1 LQNRPEQQ
9 NERLTFLGVGLSF
22 HLLYNLFMQTNYNK
36 QDQCTVYECHGQL
49 VFALNSQKILP
60 ENAPVRLASA
70 QLEELD
76 YRKLYRTYSS
86 RGRKSA
92 VEPRVMFKVIVYGYL
107 CGIYSSRKLEEA
119 CRYRVDFMWL
129 LEGQKAPDH
138 TTIARFRTGRCR
150 EAIEDLFY
158 QFVRKLEEM
167 GETDH
172 RAVFIDGT
180 KMESRAGRYTF
191 VWRKSVEKHLAK
203 VKAQVERSTG
213 FTSTQELRAWLEE
226 FAQNITFVHR
236 SGRRKSPGQKE
247 WERLSE
253 LLERWEQYE
262 NMLSTMGEGRNSYSK
277 TDEDATFMR
286 LKEDHMRNGQLKPAY
301 NVQIGVNSEYITG
314 IELFFDRNDVRT
326 LQPFLKKL
334 EQFHHARYEEV
345 VADAGYESLENYL
358 YLDSTGQICY
368 IKPTN
373 YEQRRSKKFKKQVGR
388 VENMEYDQE
397 EDCFICAQGRRLFL
411 RRECTEVQDGQ
422 LVSTAWYCC
431 ENCDGCPCRS
441 QCCRAKDPTKPKE
454 IALKKTFWEKR
465 ATATEN
471 ITTPRG
477 IHLRLCRSIQAEG
490 AFALLKNDFGF
501 RRFLTT
507 GKANVRTEM
516 FFLALAFNLKKLWM
530 KREHGRLQT
539 RVSEKMTA

>member
-1 LQNRPEQQ
+1 M
-9 NERLTFLGVGLSF
+9 GVGLSF

-129 LEGQKAPDH
+129 LEGQKEPDH

-191 VWRKSVEKHLAK
+191 AENRK
-203 VKAQVERSTG
+203 
-213 FTSTQELRAWLEE
+213 
-226 FAQNITFVHR
+226 
-236 SGRRKSPGQKE
+236 
-247 WERLSE
+247 
-253 LLERWEQYE
+253 
-262 NMLSTMGEGRNSYSK
+262 
-277 TDEDATFMR
+277 
-286 LKEDHMRNGQLKPAY
+286 
-301 NVQIGVNSEYITG
+301 
-314 IELFFDRNDVRT
+314 
-326 LQPFLKKL
+326 
-334 EQFHHARYEEV
+334 
-345 VADAGYESLENYL
+345 
-358 YLDSTGQICY
+358 
-368 IKPTN
+368 
-373 YEQRRSKKFKKQVGR
+373 
-388 VENMEYDQE
+388 
-397 EDCFICAQGRRLFL
+397 
-411 RRECTEVQDGQ
+411 DG
-422 LVSTAWYCC
+422 
-431 ENCDGCPCRS
+431 NCS
-441 QCCRAKDPTKPKE
+441 
-454 IALKKTFWEKR
+454 
-465 ATATEN
+465 
-471 ITTPRG
+471 
-477 IHLRLCRSIQAEG
+477 
-490 AFALLKNDFGF
+490 
-501 RRFLTT
+501 
-507 GKANVRTEM
+507 
-516 FFLALAFNLKKLWM
+516 
-530 KREHGRLQT
+530 
-539 RVSEKMTA
+539 

>member
-1 LQNRPEQQ
+1 MCPASVAANPKSSKKGLVQKRPEQQ

-22 HLLYNLFMQTNYNK
+22 HLLYNLFVKTNYNK

-107 CGIYSSRKLEEA
+107 CGIYSSRKLEE
-119 CRYRVDFMWL
+119 
-129 LEGQKAPDH
+129 
-138 TTIARFRTGRCR
+138 
-150 EAIEDLFY
+150 
-158 QFVRKLEEM
+158 M

-180 KMESRAGRYTF
+180 KIESRAGRYTF

-226 FAQNITFVHR
+226 FAQNITFVHG

-314 IELFFDRNDVRT
+314 IELFFDRPDVRT
-326 LQPFLKKL
+326 LQPF
-334 EQFHHARYEEV
+334 
-345 VADAGYESLENYL
+345 
-358 YLDSTGQICY
+358 
-368 IKPTN
+368 
-373 YEQRRSKKFKKQVGR
+373 
-388 VENMEYDQE
+388 
-397 EDCFICAQGRRLFL
+397 
-411 RRECTEVQDGQ
+411 
-422 LVSTAWYCC
+422 
-431 ENCDGCPCRS
+431 
-441 QCCRAKDPTKPKE
+441 
-454 IALKKTFWEKR
+454 
-465 ATATEN
+465 
-471 ITTPRG
+471 
-477 IHLRLCRSIQAEG
+477 
-490 AFALLKNDFGF
+490 
-501 RRFLTT
+501 
-507 GKANVRTEM
+507 
-516 FFLALAFNLKKLWM
+516 
-530 KREHGRLQT
+530 
-539 RVSEKMTA
+539 

>member
-1 LQNRPEQQ
+1 MSGGHGIMSSDIILGEGGICVRAEERRQAVLKLIEQSEKPGSAAALASRFSVSRQIIVGDIALLRAADVQIFATPRGYMMKPE
-9 NERLTFLGVGLSF
+9 EKPSGKDYTIACR
-22 HLLYNLFMQTNYNK
+22 HR
-36 QDQCTVYECHGQL
+36 QDQIAQELYAVVDNGGQVLDVIVEHAVYGQISGQL
-49 VFALNSQKILP
+49 
-60 ENAPVRLASA
+60 
-70 QLEELD
+70 QL
-76 YRKLYRTYSS
+76 SS
-86 RGRKSA
+86 R
-92 VEPRVMFKVIVYGYL
+92 YD
-107 CGIYSSRKLEEA
+107 
-119 CRYRVDFMWL
+119 VD
-129 LEGQKAPDH
+129 
-138 TTIARFRTGRCR
+138 C
-150 EAIEDLFY
+150 
-158 QFVRKLEEM
+158 FVRKLEEM

-334 EQFHHARYEEV
+334 EQFHHVRYEEV

-411 RRECTEVQDGQ
+411 RRECTAG
-422 LVSTAWYCC
+422 
-431 ENCDGCPCRS
+431 
-441 QCCRAKDPTKPKE
+441 
-454 IALKKTFWEKR
+454 
-465 ATATEN
+465 
-471 ITTPRG
+471 
-477 IHLRLCRSIQAEG
+477 
-490 AFALLKNDFGF
+490 
-501 RRFLTT
+501 
-507 GKANVRTEM
+507 
-516 FFLALAFNLKKLWM
+516 
-530 KREHGRLQT
+530 
-539 RVSEKMTA
+539 

>member
-1 LQNRPEQQ
+1 MKNQ
-9 NERLTFLGVGLSF
+9 
-22 HLLYNLFMQTNYNK
+22 K
-36 QDQCTVYECHGQL
+36 QEQCTVYESNGQL
-49 VFALNSQKILP
+49 VFSLNTDKILP

-76 YRKLYRTYSS
+76 YSKLYGAYSS
-86 RGRKSA
+86 KGRKSA
-92 VEPRVMFKVIVYGYL
+92 VEPRVMFKVIAYGYQ
-107 CGIYSSRKLEEA
+107 CGLYSTRKQQEA
-119 CRYRVDFMWL
+119 CEYRVDFMWL

-138 TTIARFRTGRCR
+138 ATIARFRTGRCR

-158 QFVRKLEEM
+158 QYVQKLEEM
-167 GETDH
+167 GEMDH
-172 RAVFIDGT
+172 QAIFIDGT
-180 KMESRAGRYTF
+180 KLESRAGRYTF

-213 FTSTQELRAWLEE
+213 FTSTQELRTWLEQS
-226 FAQNITFVHR
+226 AQEIAFVHG
-236 SGRRKSPGQKE
+236 SGRRKSHEQKE

-253 LLERWEQYE
+253 LLERWEGYE
-262 NMLSTMGEGRNSYSK
+262 KSLSIMGKSRNSYSK
-277 TDEDATFMR
+277 TDQDATFMR

-314 IELFFDRNDVRT
+314 IELFSDRTDVRT

-358 YLDSTGQICY
+358 YLDSTGQTCF

-373 YEQRRSKKFKKQVGR
+373 YEQRRSKKYKKQIGHI
-388 VENMEYDQE
+388 ENMKYNTE
-397 EDCFICAQGRRLFL
+397 EDYFTCAQGRRLLL
-411 RRECTEVQDGQ
+411 RRECTELQNGQ
-422 LVSTAWYCC
+422 LVSNVWYRC

-454 IALKKTFWEKR
+454 IILKKTFWEKR
-465 ATATEN
+465 AAATEN

-539 RVSEKMTA
+539 RASEKMTA

>member
-1 LQNRPEQQ
+1 MGLLQNRPEQQ

-22 HLLYNLFMQTNYNK
+22 HLLYNLFVQTNYNK

-180 KMESRAGRYTF
+180 KIESRAGRYTF

-226 FAQNITFVHR
+226 FAQNITFVHG

-262 NMLSTMGEGRNSYSK
+262 NML
-277 TDEDATFMR
+277 
-286 LKEDHMRNGQLKPAY
+286 P
-301 NVQIGVNSEYITG
+301 
-314 IELFFDRNDVRT
+314 
-326 LQPFLKKL
+326 KL
-334 EQFHHARYEEV
+334 ENFRRKLHPGGVGWLLHAQNAAEV
-345 VADAGYESLENYL
+345 PH
-358 YLDSTGQICY
+358 TGFVFAV
-368 IKPTN
+368 
-373 YEQRRSKKFKKQVGR
+373 ESKKG
-388 VENMEYDQE
+388 
-397 EDCFICAQGRRLFL
+397 CATKLTFCDTSFL
-411 RRECTEVQDGQ
+411 VDLIGFE
-422 LVSTAWYCC
+422 
-431 ENCDGCPCRS
+431 P
-441 QCCRAKDPTKPKE
+441 
-454 IALKKTFWEKR
+454 
-465 ATATEN
+465 
-471 ITTPRG
+471 TTPTMR
-477 IHLRLCRSIQAEG
+477 
-490 AFALLKNDFGF
+490 
-501 RRFLTT
+501 
-507 GKANVRTEM
+507 M
-516 FFLALAFNLKKLWM
+516 
-530 KREHGRLQT
+530 
-539 RVSEKMTA
+539 

>member
-1 LQNRPEQQ
+1 
-9 NERLTFLGVGLSF
+9 
-22 HLLYNLFMQTNYNK
+22 
-36 QDQCTVYECHGQL
+36 
-49 VFALNSQKILP
+49 
-60 ENAPVRLASA
+60 
-70 QLEELD
+70 
-76 YRKLYRTYSS
+76 
-86 RGRKSA
+86 
-92 VEPRVMFKVIVYGYL
+92 MFKVIVYGYL

-129 LEGQKAPDH
+129 LEDQKAPDH
-138 TTIARFRTGRCR
+138 ATIARFRTGRCR

-180 KMESRAGRYTF
+180 KIESRAGRYTF
-191 VWRKSVEKHLAK
+191 VW
-203 VKAQVERSTG
+203 
-213 FTSTQELRAWLEE
+213 
-226 FAQNITFVHR
+226 
-236 SGRRKSPGQKE
+236 
-247 WERLSE
+247 
-253 LLERWEQYE
+253 
-262 NMLSTMGEGRNSYSK
+262 RNSYSK

-286 LKEDHMRNGQLKPAY
+286 LKEDHMCNGQLKPAY
-301 NVQIGVNSEYITG
+301 NVQIAVNSEYITG
-314 IELFFDRNDVRT
+314 IELFSDRNDVKT
-326 LQPFLKKL
+326 LQPLLKKL

-345 VADAGYESLENYL
+345 IADAGYESLGNYL

-373 YEQRRSKKFKKQVGR
+373 YEQRRSKKFRKQVGR

-422 LVSTAWYCC
+422 LVSTAWYRC
-431 ENCDGCPCRS
+431 ENCEGCPYRS
-441 QCCRAKDPTKPKE
+441 QCCRAKNLTKPKE
-454 IALKKTFWEKR
+454 IVLKKTFWEKR
-465 ATATEN
+465 ASATEN

-490 AFALLKNDFGF
+490 AFALLKNDFSF

-507 GKANVRTEM
+507 GKANVRAEM